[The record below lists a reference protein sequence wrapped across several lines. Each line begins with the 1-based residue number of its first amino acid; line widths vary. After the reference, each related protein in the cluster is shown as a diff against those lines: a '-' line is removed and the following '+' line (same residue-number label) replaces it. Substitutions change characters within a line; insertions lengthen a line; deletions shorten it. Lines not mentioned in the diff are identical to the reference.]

1 MASLAARVP
10 SMLAQK
16 KHPVLVADD
25 DERSLKAL
33 TGLVQ
38 SWGWRTANASDV
50 RQLHARLGEEAPGVI
65 LLKSRLGEADGVDL
79 MREMLARD
87 PGRVVVMMTDAGT
100 IQDAVAAIKLG
111 ATDYLAGP
119 LDPSRLQS
127 IIRRALDRVEP
138 ARRPVAAEPAR
149 LLGDGP
155 AIRRVRDL
163 IQDVAPTD
171 VTVLILGESG
181 SGKEVVA
188 RSLHDQGPRRDGPF
202 IALNMAALPRELVES
217 TLFGHEKGAFTGADQ
232 VQMGAC
238 EAADGGTLFLDEIGE
253 MDVAL
258 QAKLLRFIQ
267 DRSFHRVGS
276 SKIRPVDIRIIA
288 ATNRDPLE
296 QVRRGS
302 LREDLYYRLNVVPI
316 TVPPL
321 RDRVEDIALLTRHF
335 LARAAARH
343 NRPAESISPGALNL
357 MARYDWPGNVRQLEN
372 LVERMV
378 IFCRDPEISVIMLPP
393 EVHDTPP
400 APALLS
406 MGIPDLRVFDRIE
419 KQAILDALHQGK
431 GNVREAARIL
441 GLGQATVY
449 RKVKRYNIEL
459 G

>member
-1 MASLAARVP
+1 
-10 SMLAQK
+10 MLASK
-16 KHPVLVADD
+16 KHLVLIADA
-25 DERSLKAL
+25 DERSLK
-33 TGLVQ
+33 GLAGRVQ
-38 SWGWRTANASDV
+38 SWGWRTATATDP
-50 RQLHARLGEEAPGVI
+50 RQLHARLGEEPPALL
-65 LLKSRLGEADGVDL
+65 LLKTKIGEADGADL
-79 MREMLARD
+79 MREILGRD
-87 PGRVVVMMTDAGT
+87 PGRVVVLMTDAGT

-119 LDPSRLQS
+119 HDLARLQS
-127 IIRRALDRVEP
+127 IIGRILEHAEA
-138 ARRPVAAEPAR
+138 ARRPAVAAEPAR

-163 IQDVAPTD
+163 IREVAPTD

-181 SGKEVVA
+181 VGKEVVA

-232 VQMGAC
+232 AQIGAC

-258 QAKLLRFIQ
+258 QTKLLRFLQ

-288 ATNRDPLE
+288 ATNRDPLD

-316 TVPPL
+316 VVPPL
-321 RDRVEDIALLTRHF
+321 RDRVEDVALLARHF

-343 NRPAESISPGALNL
+343 DRPAESISPGALNL
-357 MARYDWPGNVRQLEN
+357 MVRYAWPGNVRQLEN

-378 IFCRDPEISVIMLPP
+378 IFCRDPEIDIGMLPP
-393 EVHDTPP
+393 EVHEAPP
-400 APALLS
+400 APALLP
-406 MGIPDLRVFDRIE
+406 MGIPDLRAFDRIE
-419 KQAILDALHQGK
+419 KQAILDALHQGN

-449 RKVKRYNIEL
+449 RKVKRYNIQI

>member
-1 MASLAARVP
+1 M
-10 SMLAQK
+10 
-16 KHPVLVADD
+16 LVADD
-25 DERSLKAL
+25 DERSLK
-33 TGLVQ
+33 GLSGQIQ
-38 SWGWRTANASDV
+38 SWGWRSTAAADA
-50 RQLHARLGEEAPGVI
+50 RQLHARLAEEPPGLI
-65 LLKSRLGEADGVDL
+65 LLKTRLGEADGVEL
-79 MREMLARD
+79 MREILGRD
-87 PGRVVVMMTDAGT
+87 PGRVVVLMTDAGT
-100 IQDAVAAIKLG
+100 IEGAVAAIKLG
-111 ATDYLAGP
+111 ACDYLTRP
-119 LDPSRLQS
+119 IDPTRLQALIRQS
-127 IIRRALDRVEP
+127 FDHAEPPRRAAL
-138 ARRPVAAEPAR
+138 AAEPAR
-149 LLGDGP
+149 LLGESL
-155 AIRRVRDL
+155 AIRGVRDL
-163 IQDVAPTD
+163 IRGVAPTD

-181 SGKEVVA
+181 TGKEVVA
-188 RSLHDQGPRRDGPF
+188 RSLHDLGPRRDGPF

-267 DRSFHRVGS
+267 DRAFHRVGS
-276 SKIRPVDIRIIA
+276 SKMRPVDIRILA

-316 TVPPL
+316 AVPPL
-321 RDRVEDIALLTRHF
+321 RDRVEDIPALSRHF
-335 LARAAARH
+335 LSLAAARH
-343 NRPAESISPGALNL
+343 GLPAESISPGALNL
-357 MARYDWPGNVRQLEN
+357 LSRHDWPGNVRQLEN
-372 LVERMV
+372 LIERMV
-378 IFCRDPEISVIMLPP
+378 IFCREPEIGVAMLPP
-393 EVHDTPP
+393 EIQAAPP

-419 KQAILDALHQGK
+419 KQAILDALHQGN

-449 RKVKRYNIEL
+449 RKVKRYNIQL